1 MKLNK
6 PFHGDYPITQA
17 YGVQSVTGK
26 RHMGIDWALP
36 MGTPVFAAADGMVT
50 FAGKDATGYGN
61 CVIIRHGD
69 GSGTVYAHL
78 SDIMIANGQY
88 IFAGISVGRSGST
101 GTSTGPHL
109 HFEYRRKADD
119 YKSAIDPMPFINSP
133 EVMDIPNEIP
143 NPIESIGD
151 VDFGRVEI
159 IADGVAI
166 RSYPGFS
173 SPILRRATKGFV
185 LLSTNTI
192 KYADGLRW
200 RLCFLPCY
208 VAEHDGMNPLIA
220 EVNSSG
226 AQ

>member
-1 MKLNK
+1 MKLSK

-50 FAGKDATGYGN
+50 FAGMDSTGYGN

-78 SDIMIANGQY
+78 DSLMVKEQHFII
-88 IFAGISVGRSGST
+88 AGIGIGFSGNT

-119 YKSAIDPMPFINSP
+119 YKSAIDPMPLLNRPIISDSSNDMP
-133 EVMDIPNEIP
+133 EPAADSDSDGMVQVICDTANVRLTPDGDLLGTLNRGAVLKLLPDIVITPDKLVRRKAQLETTFWIAEQDGYGTR
-143 NPIESIGD
+143 IIGD
-151 VDFGRVEI
+151 V
-159 IADGVAI
+159 
-166 RSYPGFS
+166 
-173 SPILRRATKGFV
+173 
-185 LLSTNTI
+185 
-192 KYADGLRW
+192 
-200 RLCFLPCY
+200 
-208 VAEHDGMNPLIA
+208 
-220 EVNSSG
+220 
-226 AQ
+226 

>member
-6 PFHGDYPITQA
+6 PFHGDYAITQA

-50 FAGKDATGYGN
+50 FAGKDTTGYGN

-78 SDIMIANGQY
+78 DSLMVKEQHFII
-88 IFAGISVGRSGST
+88 AGIGIGFSGNT

-119 YKSAIDPMPFINSP
+119 YKSAIDPMPFIPANEKPVTEPVASANVKA
-133 EVMDIPNEIP
+133 ESGIVKVVAPNGVRIRLEP
-143 NPIESIGD
+143 NLPDGEFFRWAFAGEEFEKTGRIAES
-151 VDFGRVEI
+151 
-159 IADGVAI
+159 
-166 RSYPGFS
+166 S
-173 SPILRRATKGFV
+173 
-185 LLSTNTI
+185 
-192 KYADGLRW
+192 GLPW
-200 RLCFLPCY
+200 
-208 VAEHDGMNPLIA
+208 A
-220 EVNSSG
+220 EVNIRAYIAIQDTDG
-226 AQ
+226 TVLLEDI

>member
-1 MKLNK
+1 MIILKK
-6 PFHGDYPITQA
+6 PFHGEYRITQA

-119 YKSAIDPMPFINSP
+119 YKSAIDPMPLLNRPIISDSSNDMPEPVADSNSDGIVQVICDTANIRLTPDGDLLGTLQRGAVLKLLP
-133 EVMDIPNEIP
+133 EIKITPDRLVRRKAQLETTFWIAEQDGFGTKI
-143 NPIESIGD
+143 IGD
-151 VDFGRVEI
+151 V
-159 IADGVAI
+159 
-166 RSYPGFS
+166 
-173 SPILRRATKGFV
+173 
-185 LLSTNTI
+185 
-192 KYADGLRW
+192 
-200 RLCFLPCY
+200 
-208 VAEHDGMNPLIA
+208 
-220 EVNSSG
+220 
-226 AQ
+226 

>member
-1 MKLNK
+1 MKLSK

-50 FAGKDATGYGN
+50 FAGMDSTGYGN

-78 SDIMIANGQY
+78 DSLMVKEQHFII
-88 IFAGISVGRSGST
+88 AGIGIGFSGNT

-119 YKSAIDPMPFINSP
+119 YKSAIDPMPLLNRPIISDSSNDMPEPVADSNSDGIVQVICDTANIRLTPDGDLLGTLQRGAVLKLLP
-133 EVMDIPNEIP
+133 EIKITPDRLVRRKAQLETTFWIAEQDGFGTKI
-143 NPIESIGD
+143 IGD
-151 VDFGRVEI
+151 V
-159 IADGVAI
+159 
-166 RSYPGFS
+166 
-173 SPILRRATKGFV
+173 
-185 LLSTNTI
+185 
-192 KYADGLRW
+192 
-200 RLCFLPCY
+200 
-208 VAEHDGMNPLIA
+208 
-220 EVNSSG
+220 
-226 AQ
+226 